1 MVTKIQHIEE
11 VQSKYKMREHD
22 EKFMETLLVI
32 KAFTEGK
39 PELAEIFNST
49 RQAMGIMG
57 QTKGAIIQKLQ
68 KAKGTASQSTQ
79 QTTTS
84 TQNGEHIIE
93 RLQEF
98 LTKLEDATEKAKEFV
113 EFTEREAA
121 TTLEHVKDLE
131 KTYVGKFLTARR
143 NLLKAE
149 EDKKK
154 LVDEIETLRRNGKPG
169 ALTNANLLV
178 NDLKKKV
185 EQIEVFRKEM
195 IILIKKCEEDANKM
209 FQLERNTQRYEQ
221 KQQPVM
227 ENIDKGLELIEA
239 NENNIMSDLR
249 ESYGNNPE
257 FNEIMEQLGRLFH
270 SMKQDFTEEERNRI
284 KQPFILVLETRKV
297 VMEQLGK
304 IREELK
310 KIKEHLET
318 QPELPEI
325 TTLKGPAL
333 LINTLTDPVEKR
345 LATEELQKQDINKL
359 ISITKGDI
367 NQLKDIKRSIE
378 QKLAQQAA

>member
-1 MVTKIQHIEE
+1 
-11 VQSKYKMREHD
+11 
-22 EKFMETLLVI
+22 
-32 KAFTEGK
+32 
-39 PELAEIFNST
+39 
-49 RQAMGIMG
+49 
-57 QTKGAIIQKLQ
+57 
-68 KAKGTASQSTQ
+68 
-79 QTTTS
+79 
-84 TQNGEHIIE
+84 
-93 RLQEF
+93 
-98 LTKLEDATEKAKEFV
+98 
-113 EFTEREAA
+113 
-121 TTLEHVKDLE
+121 
-131 KTYVGKFLTARR
+131 
-143 NLLKAE
+143 
-149 EDKKK
+149 
-154 LVDEIETLRRNGKPG
+154 
-169 ALTNANLLV
+169 LLV